1 MNIDD
6 LCAELDR
13 DLDLGL
19 SGLATYAKQIVESED
34 SVSHLAERFNGELPP
49 RIEDLERS
57 FVSNLQ
63 SRLGDL
69 GEDFVREL
77 DAKTRI
83 KYYDAEIE
91 RSVTKGLIFSCW
103 TEWHQ
108 DITQKVQTA
117 AAGCAVAAGVG
128 VGLSLAK
135 AVGILTIRI
144 PLLLGSA
151 PATMLFFVAIACA
164 ASAVAIRP
172 DGLPI
177 VLEHERNR
185 ALNHVD
191 GYLKALKR
199 ELTQVARRVAENA
212 LIELDKLRTTSN
224 EHPQSP

>member
-1 MNIDD
+1 MKIDD
-6 LCAELDR
+6 LHAELDR
-13 DLDLGL
+13 DLDMGL
-19 SGLATYAKQIVESED
+19 SGLANYAKQIVESED

-69 GEDFVREL
+69 GEDFIRDL
-77 DAKTRI
+77 DARTRI

-91 RSVTKGLIFSCW
+91 RSVTEELIFSRW
-103 TEWHQ
+103 TEWHP
-108 DITQKVQTA
+108 DFTHKVQTA
-117 AAGCAVAAGVG
+117 AAGCAVAAGLG
-128 VGLSLAK
+128 AGLSLAK
-135 AVGILTIRI
+135 AVGILPIKI

-151 PATMLFFVAIACA
+151 PATILLFISITCA
-164 ASAVAIRP
+164 ASAVAIRS

-191 GYLKALKR
+191 GYLEALKR
-199 ELTQVARRVAENA
+199 ELTQASRTAAERA
-212 LIELDKLRTTSN
+212 LVELDKLRTTPG